1 MKRARFLDSED
12 PQGSDESR
20 QHQPKISRRIR
31 ACQRCQSRKVKCDI
45 EPSQSKCVR
54 CLRIGAECI
63 FNKNLQAVL
72 EDRSD
77 WREGVESQ
85 LQLLQTSLAD
95 VQSQLASLRASQG
108 LELPVARSTPNTSP
122 NQSLPTPNVTAMT
135 RENSPDNMND
145 GESDAEARDDQVI
158 VGAPMAS
165 LFKVTRLRNIRSD
178 PGSHRHGPVTSDRG
192 QPMDFID
199 EDRACLADAEKLFTT
214 FKGTLNA
221 YLWGG
226 VVLAHDT
233 LASARQSSPLLVAA
247 ILAVTA
253 LHTQDE
259 GQSFDRY
266 YPILLEI
273 AGQSLF
279 QRYHNLDDIRGLCIG
294 AFWLSDVSWKLS
306 GLAVRIATELNI
318 HQSCAKALRG
328 DATHFEK
335 ARLWYVLYVCDHHFS
350 IAYGRPPVINEDMTI
365 TNHQAFLDLPGATK
379 SDIRLHSQVGIFMI
393 LSRVDCSFGPDRSR
407 LVANDEFESI
417 RRYGADIDQWRRK
430 WEQRLDPNP
439 DIGDYPAKG
448 VTLHYHFARLQLF
461 GSASSALHLILEDP
475 DIRKAVVGVPLYL
488 LTTISHASIFLM
500 KVHSKWRSANFQVGF
515 HEIVHLIEAT
525 VVLLDDTRGCSR
537 HVNQYIANGL
547 RSMLEKFRRWETSNE
562 LQMHAPANDSNMLL
576 GWNESRQGWGT
587 ETDWGFSGAGL
598 SDQFGFGSDYYHMD
612 LLGILG
618 SQMPES

>member
-1 MKRARFLDSED
+1 
-12 PQGSDESR
+12 
-20 QHQPKISRRIR
+20 
-31 ACQRCQSRKVKCDI
+31 
-45 EPSQSKCVR
+45 
-54 CLRIGAECI
+54 
-63 FNKNLQAVL
+63 
-72 EDRSD
+72 
-77 WREGVESQ
+77 
-85 LQLLQTSLAD
+85 
-95 VQSQLASLRASQG
+95 
-108 LELPVARSTPNTSP
+108 
-122 NQSLPTPNVTAMT
+122 MT

-226 VVLAHDT
+226 VVLAHET

-328 DATHFEK
+328 DAAHFEK

-430 WEQRLDPNP
+430 WEQRLGM
-439 DIGDYPAKG
+439 I
-448 VTLHYHFARLQLF
+448 
-461 GSASSALHLILEDP
+461 AS
-475 DIRKAVVGVPLYL
+475 L
-488 LTTISHASIFLM
+488 LNSMSPITFL
-500 KVHSKWRSANFQVGF
+500 
-515 HEIVHLIEAT
+515 
-525 VVLLDDTRGCSR
+525 TRC
-537 HVNQYIANGL
+537 
-547 RSMLEKFRRWETSNE
+547 
-562 LQMHAPANDSNMLL
+562 
-576 GWNESRQGWGT
+576 
-587 ETDWGFSGAGL
+587 
-598 SDQFGFGSDYYHMD
+598 
-612 LLGILG
+612 
-618 SQMPES
+618 

>member
-1 MKRARFLDSED
+1 
-12 PQGSDESR
+12 
-20 QHQPKISRRIR
+20 
-31 ACQRCQSRKVKCDI
+31 
-45 EPSQSKCVR
+45 
-54 CLRIGAECI
+54 
-63 FNKNLQAVL
+63 
-72 EDRSD
+72 
-77 WREGVESQ
+77 
-85 LQLLQTSLAD
+85 
-95 VQSQLASLRASQG
+95 
-108 LELPVARSTPNTSP
+108 
-122 NQSLPTPNVTAMT
+122 MT
-135 RENSPDNMND
+135 RENSPDNLND

-226 VVLAHDT
+226 VVLVHDT

-328 DATHFEK
+328 DAAHFEK

-393 LSRVDCSFGPDRSR
+393 LSRVDFSFGPDRSR

-430 WEQRLDPNP
+430 WEQRLERQEFINV
-439 DIGDYPAKG
+439 ALK
-448 VTLHYHFARLQLF
+448 
-461 GSASSALHLILEDP
+461 SASSALHLILEDP

-515 HEIVHLIEAT
+515 HEIVHLIEAI

-562 LQMHAPANDSNMLL
+562 LQLQTPANDSNMLL

-587 ETDWGFSGAGL
+587 ETDWGFGAAGL

>member
-1 MKRARFLDSED
+1 
-12 PQGSDESR
+12 
-20 QHQPKISRRIR
+20 
-31 ACQRCQSRKVKCDI
+31 
-45 EPSQSKCVR
+45 
-54 CLRIGAECI
+54 
-63 FNKNLQAVL
+63 
-72 EDRSD
+72 
-77 WREGVESQ
+77 
-85 LQLLQTSLAD
+85 
-95 VQSQLASLRASQG
+95 
-108 LELPVARSTPNTSP
+108 
-122 NQSLPTPNVTAMT
+122 MT

-226 VVLAHDT
+226 V
-233 LASARQSSPLLVAA
+233 
-247 ILAVTA
+247 
-253 LHTQDE
+253 
-259 GQSFDRY
+259 
-266 YPILLEI
+266 
-273 AGQSLF
+273 
-279 QRYHNLDDIRGLCIG
+279 RYHNLDDIRGLCIG

-328 DATHFEK
+328 DAAHFEK

-430 WEQRLDPNP
+430 WEQRLERQEFINV
-439 DIGDYPAKG
+439 ALK
-448 VTLHYHFARLQLF
+448 
-461 GSASSALHLILEDP
+461 SASSALHLILEDP

-488 LTTISHASIFLM
+488 LTTVSHASIFLM

-515 HEIVHLIEAT
+515 HEIVHLIEAI

-562 LQMHAPANDSNMLL
+562 LQMQAPANDSNMLL

-587 ETDWGFSGAGL
+587 ETDWGFGGAGL